1 MKKAALEVALDII
14 KKISHYR
21 YKAFIVGGAV
31 RDHVLGMDPK
41 DVDIATNMPMQVI
54 GDLWRCYD
62 IGKSK
67 DFGIVVIAAEG
78 HHFEVAQFRTDGDYK
93 DGRRPESIQVASSL
107 KEDVSRRDFT
117 INALGMNAAGEIV
130 DFVGGRAD
138 LESGVI
144 RTVGSPSDR
153 FSEDYLRMLRA
164 VRFAARF
171 GFVLEEETEAAIRQ
185 HASRIS
191 NLAVERI
198 REELFKAAELPG
210 PLFAQYIELLERTG
224 LLDIILPE
232 VAALKGLYH
241 DLRHH
246 PEAGGNVFG
255 HVIEALKAYDGSD
268 PIVNMAVLFHDIG
281 KGATLGTSK
290 TGSPTFYD
298 HDTVGVEMFGG
309 IASRLK
315 LSNKEREAIGFAIG
329 HHMAFHLIMEMKAS
343 KVAKLALSPH
353 WDLLTAVAKADEE
366 ARGCDLQAT
375 EMFNARISRA
385 EDIRE
390 TWGKA
395 VAGGNV
401 SVIDGNTVMEVTGLK
416 PGPEVG
422 RLIRLAT
429 TWAVD
434 NAVTDKK
441 DIEGFVRQQVAAAA
455 RPS

>member
-138 LESGVI
+138 LEVRVI
-144 RTVGSPSDR
+144 RTVGSPSAR

-198 REELFKAAELPG
+198 REELF
-210 PLFAQYIELLERTG
+210 
-224 LLDIILPE
+224 
-232 VAALKGLYH
+232 
-241 DLRHH
+241 
-246 PEAGGNVFG
+246 
-255 HVIEALKAYDGSD
+255 
-268 PIVNMAVLFHDIG
+268 
-281 KGATLGTSK
+281 
-290 TGSPTFYD
+290 
-298 HDTVGVEMFGG
+298 
-309 IASRLK
+309 
-315 LSNKEREAIGFAIG
+315 
-329 HHMAFHLIMEMKAS
+329 
-343 KVAKLALSPH
+343 
-353 WDLLTAVAKADEE
+353 
-366 ARGCDLQAT
+366 
-375 EMFNARISRA
+375 
-385 EDIRE
+385 
-390 TWGKA
+390 
-395 VAGGNV
+395 
-401 SVIDGNTVMEVTGLK
+401 
-416 PGPEVG
+416 
-422 RLIRLAT
+422 
-429 TWAVD
+429 
-434 NAVTDKK
+434 
-441 DIEGFVRQQVAAAA
+441 
-455 RPS
+455 

>member
-1 MKKAALEVALDII
+1 MRKAAIVVALEVI
-14 KKISHYR
+14 KRISRRGYD
-21 YKAFIVGGAV
+21 AFIVGGAV
-31 RDHVLGMDPK
+31 RDHVLGKDPK
-41 DVDIATNMPMQVI
+41 DVDIATNMPLQVI
-54 GDLWRCYD
+54 GDLWRSYD
-62 IGKSK
+62 IGQSK
-67 DFGIVVIAAEG
+67 DFGIVVIAEEG

-117 INALGMNAAGEIV
+117 INALGMDAAGEIV

-138 LESGVI
+138 LEDGVI

-171 GFVLEEETEAAIRQ
+171 GFVLEAETEAAIRQ

-198 REELFKAAELPG
+198 REELFKAASLPG
-210 PLFAQYIELLERTG
+210 ALFAQYVLLLERTG
-224 LLDIILPE
+224 LLEITLPE
-232 VAALKGLYH
+232 VSALKGLHH

-255 HVIEALKAYDGSD
+255 HVIEALKAYYGAD
-268 PIVNMAVLFHDIG
+268 PIVNLSILFHDIG
-281 KGATLGTSK
+281 KGATVGTSK

-298 HDTVGVEMFGG
+298 HDTVGVEMFGEV
-309 IASRLK
+309 ASRLK
-315 LSNKEREAIGFAIG
+315 LSNKEREAISFAIG
-329 HHMAFHLIMEMKAS
+329 HHMVFHKIMEMKAS
-343 KVAKLALSPH
+343 KVAKLVLSPH
-353 WDLLTAVAKADEE
+353 WGLFVDVAKADEE
-366 ARGCDLQAT
+366 ARGCSPQAT

-385 EDIRE
+385 EDIRN
-390 TWGKA
+390 TWGLA

-401 SVIDGNTVMEVTGLK
+401 SVIDGNKVMEVTGLK

-422 RLIRLAT
+422 RVIRLAT

-434 NAVTDKK
+434 NAVTDRTAVE
-441 DIEGFVRQQVAAAA
+441 DFVRQQVSAG
-455 RPS
+455 